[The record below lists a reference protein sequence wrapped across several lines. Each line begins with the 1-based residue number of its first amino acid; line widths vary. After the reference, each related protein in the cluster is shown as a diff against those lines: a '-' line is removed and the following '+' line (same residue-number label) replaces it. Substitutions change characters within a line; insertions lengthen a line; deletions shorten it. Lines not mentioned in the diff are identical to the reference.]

1 MSSLKRRARLTGLLY
16 FLSGLSAPFGIIYV
30 PRALIVP
37 GDATA
42 TANHVRASEALLRM
56 GIASELITATL
67 FVIVALALYNLFK
80 DVNASHARAMVLLY
94 VLSVPISFLNVLNSI
109 AALSLARGGAF
120 LSVFDQRQ
128 LDALALLFLRLHGQ
142 GVVLAQIFW
151 GLWLLPFGLLVI
163 RSGFIPRVLGG
174 WLIVNGLA
182 YVALSA
188 LSLSASR
195 YSARAFQFAFPLLL
209 GELAIMLWLI
219 VKGVDV
225 PRGEGQTASA

>member
-1 MSSLKRRARLTGLLY
+1 
-16 FLSGLSAPFGIIYV
+16 
-30 PRALIVP
+30 
-37 GDATA
+37 
-42 TANHVRASEALLRM
+42 
-56 GIASELITATL
+56 
-67 FVIVALALYNLFK
+67 
-80 DVNASHARAMVLLY
+80 
-94 VLSVPISFLNVLNSI
+94 VLSVAISFLIVLNSI